1 MVWYYRRKRRRIAIF
16 LVFPL
21 LIISSISYVLF
32 QLSHS
37 FVRISEDKI
46 HNLTFSMINEIV
58 ENEMEKIDTSNLIEY
73 KFDSNEKIVAV
84 NANVSIMNKL
94 NNGISEQLSNK
105 MSNLEH
111 IFIKLPLG
119 SFVSGNF
126 FSGVGPEI
134 PVEIVLL
141 NRVNTEY
148 HTDFT
153 STGIN
158 QSRHRIIINVTCD
171 IGILSQ
177 LSNQKHT
184 VNVEVPIAE
193 TIIIGNVPT
202 TYLEFK

>member
-1 MVWYYRRKRRRIAIF
+1 MVWYYRRKRRRIMFF

-21 LIISSISYVLF
+21 LIILFITYVLF

-37 FVRISEDKI
+37 FIQISEDKI
-46 HNLTFSMINEIV
+46 HNLTFNLINEV
-58 ENEMEKIDTSNLIEY
+58 VGNEMEKVNTNDLVEY
-73 KFDSNEKIVAV
+73 KFDADGKIVAV

-94 NNGISEQLSNK
+94 NNGISEELYKKLTS
-105 MSNLEH
+105 LEH

-119 SFVSGNF
+119 SFLSSNF

-134 PVEIVLL
+134 PGEIVLL

-158 QSRHRIIINVTCD
+158 QSRHRILISVTCD
-171 IGILSQ
+171 VGILSQ

-184 VNVEVPIAE
+184 VTVEVPIAE

>member
-73 KFDSNEKIVAV
+73 KFDSDEKIVAV

-119 SFVSGNF
+119 SFVSSNF

-158 QSRHRIIINVTCD
+158 QSRHRILINVTCD

>member
-1 MVWYYRRKRRRIAIF
+1 MVWYYRRKRRRIMFF
-16 LVFPL
+16 LVSPL
-21 LIISSISYVLF
+21 LIILFITYVLF

-37 FVRISEDKI
+37 FIQISEDKI
-46 HNLTFSMINEIV
+46 HNLTFNLINEV
-58 ENEMEKIDTSNLIEY
+58 VGNEMEKVNTNDLVEY
-73 KFDSNEKIVAV
+73 KFDADGKIVAV

-94 NNGISEQLSNK
+94 NNGISEELYKKLTSLK
-105 MSNLEH
+105 H

-119 SFVSGNF
+119 SFLSSNF

-158 QSRHRIIINVTCD
+158 QSRHRILISVTCD
-171 IGILSQ
+171 VGILSQ

-184 VNVEVPIAE
+184 VTVEVPIAE

>member
-1 MVWYYRRKRRRIAIF
+1 MVWYYRRKRRRIMFF

-21 LIISSISYVLF
+21 LIILSVTYVLF

-37 FVRISEDKI
+37 FIQISEDKI
-46 HNLTFSMINEIV
+46 HNLTFNLINEV
-58 ENEMEKIDTSNLIEY
+58 VGNEMEKVNTNDLVEY
-73 KFDSNEKIVAV
+73 KFDSDGKITAV

-94 NNGISEQLSNK
+94 NNGISEELYK
-105 MSNLEH
+105 KITNLEH

-119 SFVSGNF
+119 SFLSSNF

-141 NRVNTEY
+141 NRINTKY
-148 HTDFT
+148 LTDFT

-158 QSRHRIIINVTCD
+158 QSRHRILINVTCD

-177 LSNQKHT
+177 LSNQTHT

-193 TIIIGNVPT
+193 TIIVGNVPT
-202 TYLEFK
+202 TYFDFK

>member
-73 KFDSNEKIVAV
+73 KFDSDEKIVAV

-94 NNGISEQLSNK
+94 NNGIS
-105 MSNLEH
+105 
-111 IFIKLPLG
+111 
-119 SFVSGNF
+119 
-126 FSGVGPEI
+126 
-134 PVEIVLL
+134 
-141 NRVNTEY
+141 
-148 HTDFT
+148 
-153 STGIN
+153 
-158 QSRHRIIINVTCD
+158 
-171 IGILSQ
+171 
-177 LSNQKHT
+177 
-184 VNVEVPIAE
+184 
-193 TIIIGNVPT
+193 
-202 TYLEFK
+202 

>member
-1 MVWYYRRKRRRIAIF
+1 MVWYYRRKRRKLVLF
-16 LVFPL
+16 LIFPL
-21 LIISSISYVLF
+21 LIAFSILYVLF

-37 FVRISEDKI
+37 FIRISEEKI
-46 HNLTFSMINEIV
+46 HNLTFNMINEV
-58 ENEMEKIDTSNLIEY
+58 VGNEMGKIDTSNLVVY
-73 KFDSNEKIVAV
+73 KFDSDGKIAAV

-94 NNGISEQLSNK
+94 NNNISKSLSEK
-105 MSNLEH
+105 MTSLEH
-111 IFIKLPLG
+111 IFIKLPFG
-119 SFVSGNF
+119 SFVSSNF

-158 QSRHRIIINVTCD
+158 QSRHKILINVTCD
-171 IGILSQ
+171 IGILSR

-193 TIIIGNVPT
+193 TIIVGNVPT
-202 TYLEFK
+202 TYFELK

>member
-1 MVWYYRRKRRRIAIF
+1 MVWYYRRKRRRIAFF

-46 HNLTFSMINEIV
+46 HNLTFTMINEIV

-73 KFDSNEKIVAV
+73 KFDSDEKIVAV

-119 SFVSGNF
+119 SFVSSNF

-158 QSRHRIIINVTCD
+158 QSRHRILINVTCD

>member
-73 KFDSNEKIVAV
+73 KFDSDEKIVAV

-119 SFVSGNF
+119 SFVSSNF

>member
-1 MVWYYRRKRRRIAIF
+1 
-16 LVFPL
+16 
-21 LIISSISYVLF
+21 
-32 QLSHS
+32 
-37 FVRISEDKI
+37 
-46 HNLTFSMINEIV
+46 
-58 ENEMEKIDTSNLIEY
+58 MEKIDTSNLVEY
-73 KFDSNEKIVAV
+73 KFDSEGKIVAV
-84 NANVSIMNKL
+84 NANVS
-94 NNGISEQLSNK
+94 
-105 MSNLEH
+105 
-111 IFIKLPLG
+111 FIKLPLG

-158 QSRHRIIINVTCD
+158 QSRHRILINVTCD

-193 TIIIGNVPT
+193 TIIVGNVPT
-202 TYLEFK
+202 TYFELK